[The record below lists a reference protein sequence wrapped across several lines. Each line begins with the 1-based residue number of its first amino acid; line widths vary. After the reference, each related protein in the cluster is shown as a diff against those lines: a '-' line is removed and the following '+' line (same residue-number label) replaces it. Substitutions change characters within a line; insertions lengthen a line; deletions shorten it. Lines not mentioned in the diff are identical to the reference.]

1 VRPSWLELVDS
12 VLRPARAGLE
22 RCLAAREPLV
32 ATRALVSEERGRAIA
47 RCVAEIERLRTAV
60 FEAQDGVVTARM
72 TELEREWRR
81 LARPDPDAG
90 CMDLWARIAPPSW
103 IDRKRWR
110 DSEPRA
116 QARFDAV
123 TALAADVEGVE
134 AAESAVLAWRLALA
148 AFATPIGARVR
159 WRAFEHDA
167 GVITPLLAEPLRLA
181 RAALSVVGAET
192 VVVERAQPLQ
202 REVHAAMLAR
212 FPERPALAQEV
223 AHAAFVDGLW
233 RAAAVAG
240 RPDPVAPLRA
250 LWMTGYVLAAVDAST
265 VTVELPPLPPLAQA
279 RRATP
284 GTHES

>member
-1 VRPSWLELVDS
+1 VRDSWLELVGS

-22 RCLAAREPLV
+22 RCLAAREPLL
-32 ATRALVSEERGRAIA
+32 AARALLSEERGRAIA
-47 RCVAEIERLRTAV
+47 RCVAAIEHARTAV

-81 LARPDPDAG
+81 LSRPDPDAG

-116 QARFDAV
+116 QARFDAA

-134 AAESAVLAWRLALA
+134 AAESAVLAWRSALA
-148 AFATPIGARVR
+148 SFATPIGARVR

-167 GVITPLLAEPLRLA
+167 EVITPLLAEPLRIAREALA
-181 RAALSVVGAET
+181 AVGAEA
-192 VVVERAQPLQ
+192 VVVERAQRLQ
-202 REVHAAMLAR
+202 GEVYTALLAR
-212 FPERPALAQEV
+212 LPDRPVLARELG
-223 AHAAFVDGLW
+223 HAAFVDSVW
-233 RAAAVAG
+233 RAAPVAD

-250 LWMTGYVLAAVDAST
+250 LWKTGYVLSAVDASSMT
-265 VTVELPPLPPLAQA
+265 IELPPLVQE
-279 RRATP
+279 RRGTP